1 MSTIQKTS
9 AQLKLYLLL
18 KRVLQSLLIPVLF
31 IAVWAVAS
39 AFHGLD
45 PKLIPSPLQV
55 LEKAGLVIQQE
66 NFLLSFAES
75 LTRNVFGFVLGALL
89 GVLFGV

>member
-39 AFHGLD
+39 AFHGQPAQKRQGSD
-45 PKLIPSPLQV
+45 
-55 LEKAGLVIQQE
+55 
-66 NFLLSFAES
+66 
-75 LTRNVFGFVLGALL
+75 R
-89 GVLFGV
+89 

>member
-1 MSTIQKTS
+1 MSTIQTTS

-45 PKLIPSPLQV
+45 PKLIPYLC
-55 LEKAGLVIQQE
+55 KC
-66 NFLLSFAES
+66 
-75 LTRNVFGFVLGALL
+75 
-89 GVLFGV
+89 